1 MAASAQRFPFKTD
14 LFARDH
20 SKQTSFFHW
29 PLAPKHQHPTPTQ
42 INITYHCGATLHTI
56 TVFEQN
62 LVCAHSQEG
71 NEVRWRPGHEARLAP
86 PVFEPEVFWMLM
98 RELHCI
104 SNEQLK
110 CCSMFLKNWNIHELH
125 NKPISCSDF
134 SCFYSISR
142 SCRDAHHGAPLLTT
156 YTINESSFFTTETQ
170 NDQNHASSSRLFH
183 FFIYP
188 ILLCTSTA
196 RRSAF
201 FNRTM
206 IACFQLLVSARNAK
220 PFDGK
225 AYIHGDHTI
234 VALVSTATLRERNAF
249 GTEGTHL

>member
-86 PVFEPEVFWMLM
+86 PVFEPEVF
-98 RELHCI
+98 
-104 SNEQLK
+104 
-110 CCSMFLKNWNIHELH
+110 
-125 NKPISCSDF
+125 
-134 SCFYSISR
+134 
-142 SCRDAHHGAPLLTT
+142 
-156 YTINESSFFTTETQ
+156 
-170 NDQNHASSSRLFH
+170 
-183 FFIYP
+183 
-188 ILLCTSTA
+188 
-196 RRSAF
+196 
-201 FNRTM
+201 
-206 IACFQLLVSARNAK
+206 
-220 PFDGK
+220 
-225 AYIHGDHTI
+225 
-234 VALVSTATLRERNAF
+234 
-249 GTEGTHL
+249 